1 MKIKQIS
8 AALLAAAGMLFCL
21 NGAALAQKVLAD
33 QPNGATSPS
42 LAGNNQSK
50 ADMHFAREAAEGG
63 MLEVELGKIAVQKA
77 SNEKIRQFGQRM
89 IDDHT
94 KLNNE
99 LKSVAAKDNI
109 TLPTSLD
116 AKHQAIIDRFSKLSG
131 TGFDRTYARDMVR
144 DHEKDIA
151 DFEKEANN
159 GTNPDLKGFA
169 SMALPILREHLRL
182 AQDNENALG
191 ITSRK

>member
-1 MKIKQIS
+1 MKQTQI
-8 AALLAAAGMLFCL
+8 ATALFATAGMLFCL
-21 NGAALAQKVLAD
+21 NGAAIAQKSNV
-33 QPNGATSPS
+33 NFPS
-42 LAGNNQSK
+42 GNHQSK
-50 ADMHFAREAAEGG
+50 ADMHFAREAAQGG

-77 SNEKIRQFGQRM
+77 SNDRIKQFGQRM

-99 LKSVAAKDNI
+99 LKTVAAKDNI

-116 AKHQAIIDRFSKLSG
+116 AKHQAIVDKFSNLSG
-131 TGFDRTYARDMVR
+131 TQFDRTYARDMVK
-144 DHEKDIA
+144 DHQQDIA

-159 GTNPDLKGFA
+159 GTNPDLKSFA
-169 SMALPILREHLRL
+169 SMALPTLREHLHL